1 MAQRAEAFRSG
12 RFYLPTQNLTNPTT
26 KFGNITPAFNNN
38 YDVMINFED
47 CKQLKGFINQHGFYD
62 QNGGAQSLFNPGT
75 YLALFC
81 SEAVLP
87 GSELQ
92 AAQVSGLR
100 QGITQK
106 YASFRRFPDIILTYY
121 LQTDYYT
128 NDVFN
133 AWMEFISP
141 TRIQDGTF
149 GTDVDRRKNTE
160 NAYRRMKYPKEYK
173 CNMEITAFDKDITS
187 EFSKMNKT
195 SSFNAQIPS
204 SMTYHIINA
213 FPTNIVAAPL
223 AYGRAELIK
232 TTITFT
238 YEQFFTS
245 RTSRK
250 GSQLEESD
258 ASGENIRNP
267 DLTTNIEGKSTDNE
281 STDNTEQ
288 VEKKKNSKDKTK
300 KKRPFTRE
308 EILATRNKF
317 VKMGL

>member
-38 YDVMINFED
+38 YDVMINFND
-47 CKQLKGFINQHGFYD
+47 CEQLKGFINQHGFYD
-62 QNGGAQSLFNPGT
+62 QNGGAQSIFNPGT

-106 YASFRRFPDIILTYY
+106 YAAFRRFPDIILTYY

-141 TRIQDGTF
+141 TRIEYGTF
-149 GTDVDRRKNTE
+149 CRNVDKRVSTASKCA
-160 NAYRRMKYPKEYK
+160 AYRRMKYPETYK
-173 CNMEITAFDKDITS
+173 CDMEITAFSKDINDN
-187 EFSKMNKT
+187 FSKLNKT
-195 SSFNAQIPS
+195 SRFNVKLPS
-204 SMTYHIINA
+204 SITYHIMNA
-213 FPTNIVAAPL
+213 FPTSIVAAPL

-232 TTITFT
+232 TTITFN
-238 YEQFFTS
+238 YEQYFTQ
-245 RTSRK
+245 RASRK
-250 GSQLEESD
+250 GAVLAESD
-258 ASGENIRNP
+258 AQEENIRT
-267 DLTTNIEGKSTDNE
+267 L
-281 STDNTEQ
+281 
-288 VEKKKNSKDKTK
+288 
-300 KKRPFTRE
+300 
-308 EILATRNKF
+308 
-317 VKMGL
+317 